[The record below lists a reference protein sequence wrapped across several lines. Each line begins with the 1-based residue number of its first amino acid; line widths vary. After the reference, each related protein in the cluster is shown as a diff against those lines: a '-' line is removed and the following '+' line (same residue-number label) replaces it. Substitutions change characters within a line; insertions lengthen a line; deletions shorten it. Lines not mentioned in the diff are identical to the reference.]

1 MGMGV
6 VKFQGGRYGLREG
19 TSTRFTLPD
28 KSALDAD
35 NLHNLQKSLPSQGGA
50 IWSIAANPSNTTLA
64 LGCDDGAVRLV
75 NLWDGALEMLRKFD
89 TTKTRLLSVAWGP
102 QQKQKANKGKQ
113 KQIDGSTAS
122 QQQQQLPGPT
132 QYHDSYIVTGCADS
146 TVRKWDVKT
155 GRCTS
160 RMTTDKLKGEHTLVW
175 SVAVIAASSS
185 NISKAGGG
193 TVDSDVI
200 VSGDSMGLV
209 KFWDEKT
216 NTQTESLKCHKRD
229 ILCLTIGPVS
239 DCDDSSFFV
248 SALY

>member
-1 MGMGV
+1 
-6 VKFQGGRYGLREG
+6 
-19 TSTRFTLPD
+19 
-28 KSALDAD
+28 
-35 NLHNLQKSLPSQGGA
+35 
-50 IWSIAANPSNTTLA
+50 
-64 LGCDDGAVRLV
+64 
-75 NLWDGALEMLRKFD
+75 MLRKFD

-102 QQKQKANKGKQ
+102 QQKQKSNKGKQ
-113 KQIDGSTAS
+113 KQTESTN
-122 QQQQQLPGPT
+122 QLPGLT

-160 RMTTDKLKGEHTLVW
+160 RMTTDKLEGEHTLVW

-239 DCDDSSFFV
+239 NQISFDDTV
-248 SALY
+248 YCLKLKPC